1 MRGETRD
8 RKREALTVTTMST
21 ARQVQEGK
29 DSRGGVGR
37 VGPFRKGRVCK
48 LPSKAG
54 RERAGPRLTV
64 PGQRPAGARIAQV
77 GKSSSVAVRPKPNRP
92 LTDEGSDS
100 SEPSQKSQ
108 ISSFSCSSASA
119 LWTDFQRGVNPT
131 RSAESP
137 CGGPTR
143 EAWQESQSQHELES
157 YRRMIVTSVR
167 RDALPGR
174 ARCQTSIRPDV
185 PAARRGLSCME
196 LIQGR
201 HLPIVKVGANIP
213 SAQNRKAILRT
224 TAPGRKG

>member
-8 RKREALTVTTMST
+8 RKREVLEVTTIST

-54 RERAGPRLTV
+54 RERAGLRLTV
-64 PGQRPAGARIAQV
+64 SGQRPAGLRVAQV

-92 LTDEGSDS
+92 PTDEGSDS

-108 ISSFSCSSASA
+108 IDSFSCSSASA

-143 EAWQESQSQHELES
+143 EAWQESQSQHELETH
-157 YRRMIVTSVR
+157 RRMIVTSVR
-167 RDALPGR
+167 RDAR

-185 PAARRGLSCME
+185 PAARRRAHAQWGLSCME
-196 LIQGR
+196 LIQGM
-201 HLPIVKVGANIP
+201 HLPMRESRGPLLTAKA
-213 SAQNRKAILRT
+213 SLDEAQC
-224 TAPGRKG
+224 PE